1 MTLTTNNTHQRW
13 SILYS
18 STTDIQTELLRRSKI
33 RGNVKRRRK
42 RHKTPTSS
50 DNTAILK
57 LPFINEATSRKFR
70 DAVKHSGLPVKI
82 VEKPGRR
89 LKDLLTDSRPL
100 DKAKCSSKNC
110 RTCASLSLDNGDCMS
125 RNTIYKIT
133 CTLDKCFETYGGET
147 YRPLHHRFDEHYRSA
162 ANPTAK
168 SYVDKPLAK
177 HYREKHSNYNGK
189 PQLKLEIVDK
199 GSSLIDRKIKEAK
212 FLVHNKPSLNDKSEL
227 NNLTQFLVA

>member
-1 MTLTTNNTHQRW
+1 MKDRSIHGCSGNFRRNPSHYTTTLTTQLAPR
-13 SILYS
+13 
-18 STTDIQTELLRRSKI
+18 TE
-33 RGNVKRRRK
+33 
-42 RHKTPTSS
+42 T
-50 DNTAILK
+50 LK
-57 LPFINEATSRKFR
+57 LPYINEATSRKFR

-100 DKAKCSSKNC
+100 DKAQCSNKNC
-110 RTCASLSLDNGDCMS
+110 RTCTSLSLDNGDCMS

-133 CTLDKCFETYGGET
+133 CTLDNCFETYGGET
-147 YRPLHHRFDEHYRSA
+147 YRPLYHRFD
-162 ANPTAK
+162 
-168 SYVDKPLAK
+168 VDKPLAK
-177 HYREKHSNYNGK
+177 HYRKKHPNYNGK